1 MVHIIHTFWN
11 CRRPCA
17 TFPMNF
23 PALVQK
29 LKTRCLDIM
38 GCDDG
43 EDDSDGSSDAA
54 APAESA
60 QASNQQGDEPE
71 IMNEEGEWIKM
82 DWPKGETIEVP
93 DDAEKPHQQEPI
105 EVPDDAEKPHQHETT
120 ARKM

>member
-1 MVHIIHTFWN
+1 M
-11 CRRPCA
+11 A
-17 TFPMNF
+17 
-23 PALVQK
+23 
-29 LKTRCLDIM
+29 D
-38 GCDDG
+38 
-43 EDDSDGSSDAA
+43 ESDGSSDAA

-93 DDAEKPHQQEPI
+93 AGDAEKPHQQEPI